1 MVDNADTLRAHL
13 DRLVELARHAEP
25 EDRACL
31 EHTIHLVSIARQAVV
46 LAREQRE
53 RAKRLAEEAEA
64 GAVFQRNEQ
73 VVLLTELRM
82 MRDRTRK

>member
-25 EDRACL
+25 EDRARL

>member
-1 MVDNADTLRAHL
+1 LA
-13 DRLVELARHAEP
+13 ELARHAAP
-25 EDRACL
+25 EDRVRL
-31 EHTIHLVSIARQAVV
+31 ERTIHLVSIARQAVV

-53 RAKRLAEEAEA
+53 RTKRLVEEAEA

>member
-46 LAREQRE
+46 VAREQRE
-53 RAKRLAEEAEA
+53 RAKRLAEEVEA
-64 GAVFQRNEQ
+64 GAVFHRNDQ
-73 VVLLTELRM
+73 VILLTELRM
-82 MRDRTRK
+82 IRDRTRK